1 MFQAQRFLNEPSSHN
16 LCLNL
21 WHNAS
26 QSLIIDFGK
35 RDLIE
40 KSAKRSPRTCQTR
53 SRINDTRALTTSPV
67 PPPPKSVPS
76 ARLAAITFLTR
87 SSQTPDQF
95 HSPGLLA
102 PPGCAARGD
111 RLPSLLAS
119 PFSDLAGD
127 CARFSPRTFARWL
140 RHACQALGFAAED
153 NGTASVISGAEKTR
167 RRYCNT

>member
-1 MFQAQRFLNEPSSHN
+1 VGPDTGTSIPSSRN
-16 LCLNL
+16 LRLNL

-26 QSLIIDFGK
+26 QGLIIDFGK
-35 RDLIE
+35 RDLIQQ
-40 KSAKRSPRTCQTR
+40 SALQSPRCCQVR
-53 SRINDTRALTTSPV
+53 SCINDTRALTTSPV
-67 PPPPKSVPS
+67 TPPPKSVPS

-102 PPGCAARGD
+102 PPGCAPRGE

-127 CARFSPRTFARWL
+127 WARFSPRTFARWL
-140 RHACQALGFAAED
+140 RHACQALGFAAEES
-153 NGTASVISGAEKTR
+153 GTPSVISGAVKTR
-167 RRYCNT
+167 RMYCRT